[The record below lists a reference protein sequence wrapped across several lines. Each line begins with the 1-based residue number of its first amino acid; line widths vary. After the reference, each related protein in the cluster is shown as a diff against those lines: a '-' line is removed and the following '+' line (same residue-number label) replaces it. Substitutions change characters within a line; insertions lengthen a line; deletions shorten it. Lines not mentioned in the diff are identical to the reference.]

1 MRKIYAVL
9 LAVLSTSSVLAGGLV
24 TNTNQSA
31 SFIRNPSRGASLE
44 IDAAYFNPAGL
55 VFLPDGFHFSVNNQ
69 TITQE
74 RSIGTDLAILN
85 RRDFIGSVSAPLF
98 PSVYA
103 VYKINNLAFSFG
115 FMPIGGGGS
124 AMYEEGLPSFESQVA
139 VLPSGLSAAGIPT
152 TRYGYDVE
160 FDGSSVF
167 WGIQGVAAYKVND
180 RLSVSAGLRFITV
193 NNTYNGFLRHVAI
206 NPNQPAFGPLFNGNN
221 MVQAPFFFTSAATV
235 LTGWST
241 GAATFATALNA
252 HLVPHGSVLLAN
264 AGTLPA
270 PFTLTP
276 AQIAQIQGLIT
287 AAGQSP
293 AGMTIAV
300 AQGTLNA
307 AAPVFSAS
315 AATMTAQAA
324 ATADREVNAT
334 QTGTGIAP
342 IIGFTFKPIDHLVI
356 GFKYE
361 HKAAMTLTNETVV
374 DGTGMF
380 PDGAETPSDMPSKFS
395 LGVSYGVT
403 PRLNISGTAHY
414 YLDRSANF
422 GRRVSGA
429 LVENTVII
437 DRNLWEGALGLE
449 FMVSD
454 RILLSAGYLTTQSG
468 VNDLYQTDLTHSL
481 STHSLGGGVRYGL
494 SENLKLNFGLM
505 NTWYNAATRNF
516 GTFTETYDRTAFV
529 IAVGVDFS
537 F

>member
-1 MRKIYAVL
+1 MRKIYAVI

-55 VFLPDGFHFSVNNQ
+55 VFLPDGFHFSVNSQ

-74 RSIGTDLAILN
+74 RSISTDLATLN
-85 RRDFIGSVSAPLF
+85 RRDFVGSVLAPVF

-103 VYKINNLAFSFG
+103 VYKINNLAFSLG
-115 FMPIGGGGS
+115 VMPIGGGGT
-124 AMYEEGLPSFESQVA
+124 ALYEDGLPSFEAQVA
-139 VLPSGLSAAGIPT
+139 ALPAGMTAAGIPT
-152 TRYGYDVE
+152 TRYGFDVE

-167 WGIQGVAAYKVND
+167 WGFQGVAAYKVND
-180 RLSVSAGLRFITV
+180 RLSVSAGLRFITA
-193 NNTYNGFLRHVAI
+193 NNSYNGYLQHILI
-206 NPNQPAFGPLFNGNN
+206 NPNQPAFGAWFNGHN
-221 MVQAPFFFTSAATV
+221 MFSAPFFFNSAATV
-235 LTGWST
+235 LRGWST
-241 GAATFATALNA
+241 GATSFATALQPIITA
-252 HLVPHGSVLLAN
+252 GHGGVLLS
-264 AGTLPA
+264 AGTTV
-270 PFTLTP
+270 TLT
-276 AQIAQIQGLIT
+276 AANVTAIQGLIT
-287 AAGQSP
+287 AAGLSHT
-293 AGMTIAV
+293 GMTIAA
-300 AQGTLNA
+300 AQGVLRDV
-307 AAPVFSAS
+307 AAPGFSTR
-315 AATMTAQAA
+315 ATAMTAQAV
-324 ATADREVNAT
+324 ATADRKVNAT
-334 QTGTGIAP
+334 QTGTGFAP
-342 IIGFTFKPIDHLVI
+342 IVGFTFKPIEQLVI

-395 LGVSYGVT
+395 LGVSFGVT

-422 GRRVSGA
+422 GRRIAGA

-437 DRNLWEGALGLE
+437 DRNLWEGALGVE
-449 FMVSD
+449 FMVNE
-454 RILLSAGYLTTQSG
+454 RLLVSAGYLTTQSG
-468 VNDLYQTDLTHSL
+468 VNVLYQTDLTHSL

-494 SENLKLNFGLM
+494 GENLKLNFGLL
-505 NTWYNAATRNF
+505 NTWYDAATRNF